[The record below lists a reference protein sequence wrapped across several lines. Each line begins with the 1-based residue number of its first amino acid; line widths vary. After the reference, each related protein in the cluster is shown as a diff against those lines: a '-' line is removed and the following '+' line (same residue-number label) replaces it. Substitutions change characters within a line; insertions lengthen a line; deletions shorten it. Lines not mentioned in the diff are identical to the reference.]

1 MPVSSRSPRLWTI
14 TSARCRCSGAR
25 VIGGYR
31 LVDVA
36 HKVVGVGSVGLRA
49 FMALLVGSAPDD
61 VLFLQ
66 LKQAQRSVM
75 APFIH
80 GAHARHAHQ
89 GQRVV
94 EYQQALQ
101 TVSDPLLGWATL
113 PAFMAP
119 GTATQ
124 LSAVSTMSGAP
135 AIQVYVRQYRNMS
148 GAVVI
153 DGLDAGALV
162 DYARVLGLLLAK
174 SHARTSGASRIAGYL
189 GKSDAAA
196 EALVQFARA
205 YADQTE
211 SDHAAMC
218 AAVRSGRLPN
228 AATDGGAS

>member
-1 MPVSSRSPRLWTI
+1 MAGSLSR
-14 TSARCRCSGAR
+14 
-25 VIGGYR
+25 
-31 LVDVA
+31 
-36 HKVVGVGSVGLRA
+36 
-49 FMALLVGSAPDD
+49 
-61 VLFLQ
+61 
-66 LKQAQRSVM
+66 
-75 APFIH
+75 
-80 GAHARHAHQ
+80 
-89 GQRVV
+89 
-94 EYQQALQ
+94 
-101 TVSDPLLGWATL
+101 
-113 PAFMAP
+113 
-119 GTATQ
+119 
-124 LSAVSTMSGAP
+124 
-135 AIQVYVRQYRNMS
+135 
-148 GAVVI
+148 VVI